1 MNSMMS
7 RGWSSALMA
16 EAGWDRLG
24 SMVANSGRSGWK
36 AGSDRYGGMGRG
48 LLPGWLWLALVWGGC
63 GVLLGNEPP
72 VILMEPVAVNAVAGE
87 RVRFEVTAAGTEPL
101 RYQWRRNSSNVSM
114 ARQFALEYAAVG
126 TQHVGLHSVVVAN
139 DWGSVTSRVVTLTLD
154 SPGSEL
160 SFQLRGS
167 LDGFPVGAGSGAPV
181 RFQMRGRHAYMAN
194 GWDDGLY
201 VLDVGDPTDPRVVSK
216 MARVGSFGRPFDVA
230 LIDDFALVAERGDGL
245 GILDIS
251 EPSAPVRIG
260 NFKLP
265 GSLASSVVVRGRTAY
280 VGNESAGLVILDVDR
295 PESPVLMGSASPP
308 TRANGVWLE
317 GDLAFVAEWVEGLSV
332 LDVSNLAE
340 PRLVRSIPFGGG
352 VARAFDVVTRGGI
365 AYVADGELG
374 VMVLDALQETGH
386 MLTRV
391 SGQVWDVHLAGRYLL
406 AADAQAGLYLLD
418 VSVANVPVILGLHPH
433 FGSALGIGLWGN
445 RVLLGE
451 RRFNVLEF
459 EFPAMAPVITVPT
472 VNRQVSPGTEVTL
485 EAPAMGSE
493 PMLWRWLHGETE
505 IGVTTVPELTLR
517 ELDEDDWGEYHVQ
530 VTNAFGLTAHHV
542 ATLGPGRQVDPIQWS
557 SPEAGEWLLSG
568 RSYPLTAET
577 AAGREVEYVL
587 LSGNAEIEGDTL
599 MAGSPGVVTVRA
611 LALGDSEY
619 LAKAQERKFC
629 VLDRPRIVVDSIQWG
644 EGQARFLVE
653 VGLGADYVV
662 WQSDDLAGWRTLTQG
677 IAAKGQVEINDNEA
691 GAGCRFYRV
700 EVKP

>member
-1 MNSMMS
+1 MNSMGIL
-7 RGWSSALMA
+7 GWSSALRTR
-16 EAGWDRLG
+16 AGWNRLC
-24 SMVANSGRSGWK
+24 SMVANPGKSGWK
-36 AGSDRYGGMGRG
+36 AGSDGYGGIGRG
-48 LLPGWLWLALVWGGC
+48 LLAGWLGLGLTWGGC

-72 VILMEPVAVNAVAGE
+72 VILTEPVAVNAVAGE

-101 RYQWRRNSSNVSM
+101 RYQWRRNLSNVSM
-114 ARQFALEYAAVG
+114 ARQRVLEYAAVG
-126 TQHVGLHSVVVAN
+126 TQHAGLHSVVVAN

-154 SPGSEL
+154 LPESEL
-160 SFQLRGS
+160 SFRLRGS
-167 LDGFPVGAGSGAPV
+167 VDGFEVGAGSGAPV
-181 RFQMRGRHAYMAN
+181 RFQVRGRHAFMAN

-201 VLDVGDPTDPRVVSK
+201 VLDIGDPTEPRVLSK
-216 MARVGSFGRPFDVA
+216 VPRVGSFGRPFDVA

-251 EPSAPVRIG
+251 DPAAPVRIG

-265 GSLASSVVVRGRTAY
+265 GSLASSVMVRGRTAY

-295 PESPVLMGSASPP
+295 PESPVIVGSASPP

-317 GDLAFVAEWVEGLSV
+317 GDLAFVAEWVEGLSLV
-332 LDVSNLAE
+332 DVSNLAE

-386 MLTRV
+386 ELTRLF
-391 SGQVWDVHLAGRYLL
+391 GQVWDVHLAGRYLL
-406 AADAQAGLYLLD
+406 AADAQDGLRLLD
-418 VSVANVPVILGLHPH
+418 VSLPTVPVSLGTYAD
-433 FGSALGIGLWGN
+433 FGRALGIGLWGN

-472 VNRQVSPGTEVTL
+472 VNRQVSPGMEVTL
-485 EAPAMGSE
+485 EAPAMGTE
-493 PMLWRWLHGETE
+493 PMLWRWFHGEAE
-505 IGVTTVPELTLR
+505 IGVTTVSELTLG
-517 ELDEDDWGEYHVQ
+517 ELHEDDWGEYHVE
-530 VTNAFGLTAHHV
+530 VTNAFGMAAHRV
-542 ATLGPGRQVDPIQWS
+542 ATLRPGRQVDPIQWS
-557 SPEAGEWLLSG
+557 NPEAGEWLLSG
-568 RSYPLTAET
+568 RSYQLTAGT
-577 AAGREVEYVL
+577 AAGRAVEYALV
-587 LSGNAEIEGDTL
+587 SGSAELEGDTL
-599 MAGSPGVVTVRA
+599 MAGSPGDVTVRA
-611 LALGDSEY
+611 LALGDGEY
-619 LAKAQERKFC
+619 LAKAEERRFH
-629 VLDRPRIVVDSIQWG
+629 VLDRPWIVMESIRWG

-662 WQSDDLAGWRTLTQG
+662 WRSDDLAEWRALIQG
-677 IAAKGQVEINDNEA
+677 VAAKGQVEINDEEA
-691 GAGCRFYRV
+691 GAGPRFYRV